1 MFGLALQNL
10 TSPPVL
16 FFVLGLIA
24 ALVRAD
30 LSIPEAIAK
39 FLAIY
44 LLMSIGFRGGAEVAH
59 SGPSLQ
65 LALALAS
72 GIALSFVTPLI
83 AYACLRRISCLN
95 PIDAAAVSA
104 HYGSISA
111 VTLVAAMGALNH
123 LNISFEGFMV
133 AVAAAMETPAI
144 ISALFIARGS
154 LSAPASRQSHVF
166 REIAFNG
173 SVFVLIGAFAVGA
186 ISGDKG
192 LLTIKP
198 FILDV
203 FPGLLSLF
211 MLDMGLIAG
220 RGLLQGWRKLSLPL
234 MSFAWVMPLIGAS
247 LALPLSLAAGLS
259 TGGTAI
265 LLTLAASSSYIAVP
279 AAMRLALPEA
289 NAAVSLTL
297 SLGMTFPF
305 NLTIGIPLYI
315 AVAQKFAG

>member
-24 ALVRAD
+24 ALVRSD

-44 LLMSIGFRGGAEVAH
+44 LLMSIGFRGGAEMAH

-72 GIALSFVTPLI
+72 GIALSFATPLI
-83 AYACLRRISCLN
+83 AYACLRRISRLN

-111 VTLVAAMGALNH
+111 VTLVAAMGTLNQ
-123 LNISFEGFMV
+123 LNIGFEGFMV

-144 ISALFIARGS
+144 ISALLIARGS
-154 LSAPASRQSHVF
+154 LSAPNSRQSHVF

-173 SVFVLIGAFAVGA
+173 SVFVLIGAFAVGL
-186 ISGDKG
+186 ISGERG
-192 LLTIKP
+192 LLAIKP

-234 MSFAWVMPLIGAS
+234 MGFAWVMPLIGAS
-247 LALPLSLAAGLS
+247 MALPLALAAGLS